1 MSKVFE
7 RLNFNLLADLG
18 NKSKQE
24 IITYLDNIPGDYF
37 LRVDGYGEIY
47 IESVREERPYDRER
61 RVKLEKLEA
70 KEAKDKQDKID
81 TIKNLKDT
89 LEKLEAD
96 FNENLINIKNTL
108 ARLEAE

>member
-37 LRVDGYGEIY
+37 LRVDDYGEIY
-47 IESVREERPYDRER
+47 IESVREEKPFEREL

-70 KEAKDKQDKID
+70 EAKRIETSKI
-81 TIKNLKDT
+81 NLT
-89 LEKLEAD
+89 LLKILKI
-96 FNENLINIKNTL
+96 LLKS
-108 ARLEAE
+108 

>member
-37 LRVDGYGEIY
+37 LRVDDYGEIY
-47 IESVREERPYDRER
+47 IESVREEKPFERER

-70 KEAKDKQDKID
+70 EAKDARDKQDKLD
-81 TIKNLKDT
+81 TIKNFKDT

-96 FNENLINIKNTL
+96 FY
-108 ARLEAE
+108 